1 MKTFKIT
8 LVLLTI
14 VSFTFGQTSAI
25 KSEVI
30 GTGSPIL
37 FLPGFTTP
45 GSIFKD
51 TVDHLTIQNE
61 AHLISYA
68 GFNGNE
74 PIKINN
80 ESSWYGT
87 IKKELVTYLRNK
99 NLKSV
104 IIIGHS
110 MGGNLATDLAAELPD
125 TISKIVIIDAIPC
138 MRELMMP
145 GVPANSLQYESPY
158 NKQMLAMEETQFKQ
172 TATMM
177 SQNMTNNK
185 EKVETLINWIM
196 EADRQTYVYGYT
208 DLLKLDLRTVLDK
221 IKAQTLILGASFP
234 SVEIA
239 KSNYEKQYANLANKT
254 IQMASDSKHFIMFDQ
269 PEWYYKQINAFLSN
283 E

>member
-8 LVLLTI
+8 LVFLAI
-14 VSFTFGQTSAI
+14 VSFSFSQTSAI

-30 GTGSPIL
+30 GKGSPIL

-51 TVDHLTIQNE
+51 TVDHLTTQNE

-68 GFNGNE
+68 GFNGNK
-74 PIKINN
+74 PIQISI
-80 ESSWYGT
+80 ETPWYGS
-87 IKKELVTYLRNK
+87 IKEELVSYIK
-99 NLKSV
+99 NNNFKDL

-110 MGGNLATDLAAELPD
+110 MGGNLATDLAAELPN
-125 TISKIVIIDAIPC
+125 TIDKIVIIDAIPC

-145 GVPANSLQYESPY
+145 GVPASNLQYKSPY
-158 NKQMLAMEETQFKQ
+158 NDQMLAMEEVQFKQ

-185 EKVETLINWIM
+185 EKVETLIDWIM
-196 EADRQTYVYGYT
+196 EADRETYVYGYT
-208 DLLKLDLRTVLDK
+208 DLLKLDLRTTLDK
-221 IKAQTLILGASFP
+221 IQAKTLILGASFP
-234 SVEIA
+234 SIEIA
-239 KSNYEKQYANLANKT
+239 KSNYEKQYVNLANKT

-269 PEWYYKQINAFLSN
+269 PEWYYKQVNAFLSN

>member
-1 MKTFKIT
+1 MKTLKIT
-8 LVLLTI
+8 LVLLAI
-14 VSFTFGQTSAI
+14 VSLGFGQTPAI

-30 GTGSPIL
+30 GKGTPIL

-45 GSIFKD
+45 GSIFRE
-51 TVDHLTIQNE
+51 TVDHLTIKSE

-74 PIKINN
+74 PIQINA
-80 ESSWYGT
+80 ESPWYNT
-87 IKKELVTYLRNK
+87 IKKELVAYIKDN
-99 NLKSV
+99 NLIKV

-110 MGGNLATDLAAELPD
+110 MGGNLATDLAAELPE
-125 TISKIVIIDAIPC
+125 TITKIVIIDAIPC

-145 GVPANSLQYESPY
+145 GVPASNLQYDSPY
-158 NKQMLAMEETQFKQ
+158 NKQMLAIEEAQFKQ

-185 EKVETLINWIM
+185 EKIETLINWIM
-196 EADRQTYVYGYT
+196 QADRTTYVYGYT

-221 IKAQTLILGASFP
+221 ITAKTLILGASFP
-234 SVEIA
+234 SVEMA

-254 IQMASDSKHFIMFDQ
+254 IQMASNSKHFIMFDQ
-269 PEWYYKQINAFLSN
+269 PEWYYAQVNTFLIN